1 MQLHPFWGA
10 LRSEAI
16 EQNASLGGIGS
27 HCLQQSLIRAENL
40 FLPKAYL
47 TNQAI
52 VPHAQVKCGIF
63 CFTWA
68 CGILGMRTLMA
79 AQREKKTALSERN
92 YLMSCCP
99 FWWKTPPGPP
109 PSIYPTCSSRQL
121 CWGVL
126 ETHSALLLSTYFGG
140 LSHFLFSPLSLCHG
154 SLIPSNFRCGAFHN
168 HNFVLEF
175 LWGTKKRKFLQ
186 PAAATTILQVWPFIF
201 AFS

>member
-1 MQLHPFWGA
+1 
-10 LRSEAI
+10 
-16 EQNASLGGIGS
+16 
-27 HCLQQSLIRAENL
+27 
-40 FLPKAYL
+40 
-47 TNQAI
+47 
-52 VPHAQVKCGIF
+52 
-63 CFTWA
+63 
-68 CGILGMRTLMA
+68 MA

-154 SLIPSNFRCGAFHN
+154 LLIPSNFRCGAFHN

-175 LWGTKKRKFLQ
+175 LWGTKKKKIS
-186 PAAATTILQVWPFIF
+186 AAICSNHYFTSMTFYFCFFIIDFIF
-201 AFS
+201 